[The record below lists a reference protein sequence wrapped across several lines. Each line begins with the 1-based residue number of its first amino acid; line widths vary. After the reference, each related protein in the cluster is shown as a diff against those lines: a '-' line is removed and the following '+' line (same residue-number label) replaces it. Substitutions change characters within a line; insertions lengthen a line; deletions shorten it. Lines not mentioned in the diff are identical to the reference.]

1 MARVSAGQDSLQCAG
16 TPPELL
22 RVIDAEFPLVCDL
35 AANEFN
41 QVRHRALI
49 EHVNGGAFGTNW
61 TTFIQDSGQGFGW
74 LNPEFGDLYR
84 WTQKARREAEQ
95 GARIVLLTP
104 VGLGTRWFAD
114 NIYNGPCFIRFLAG
128 RVKFC
133 GYEHASNHDTMITVF
148 DGRGWRS
155 PLTGKPKD
163 LWDWKKELAALPDDV
178 GVGYPPG
185 ICPDHSPIA
194 SPQLNLF
201 EENNV

>member
-1 MARVSAGQDSLQCAG
+1 MARLSAGADSLQCAG

-22 RVIDAEFPLVCDL
+22 RVIDAEFGLVADL

-49 EHVNGGAFGTNW
+49 ENVNGGAFDANW
-61 TTFIQDSGQGFGW
+61 ATFIGDGFGW

-95 GARIVLLTP
+95 GARIVMLTP

-114 NIYNGPCFIRFLAG
+114 NIYQGPCSVRFLFG

-133 GYEHASNHDTMITVF
+133 GYEHVSNHDTMITIF
-148 DGRGWRS
+148 DGLPWRS
-155 PLTGKPKD
+155 PLSGQAKD
-163 LWDWKKELAALPDDV
+163 LWDWRTELAALPDGV

-185 ICPDHSPIA
+185 ICPDHSPIP
-194 SPQLNLF
+194 SLQLNLF
-201 EENNV
+201 EEANV